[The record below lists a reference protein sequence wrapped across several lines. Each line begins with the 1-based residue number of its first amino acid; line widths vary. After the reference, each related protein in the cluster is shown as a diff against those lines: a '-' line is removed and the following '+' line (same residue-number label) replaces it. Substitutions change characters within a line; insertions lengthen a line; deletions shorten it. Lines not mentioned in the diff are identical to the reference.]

1 MDYRIERDS
10 MGEVKVPENAL
21 FGAQTQRSV
30 NNFKIGIEKMPSEI
44 IRALILVKRA
54 CAEVNFRAGKLDE
67 EKKNA
72 IKSACDELLMK
83 DYSEHFPLLV
93 WQTGSGTQTNMNVNE
108 VIAHL
113 AEKNGVKLHP
123 NDHVNMSQSTND
135 AFPTAIHVAALT
147 EIESR
152 LFPAVDSLIS
162 TLDALKAAND
172 GIVKCGRTHFQD
184 AVPLTFGQEIS
195 GWRDSLAESKR
206 MIESSL
212 SYLRAL
218 PLGGT
223 AVGTGLNAPEG
234 FGAECAKELTAI
246 SAHEFSSA
254 ENKFSALGSKNALVF
269 VHGAL
274 KTLAADLF
282 KVANDIRFLA
292 SGPRCGI
299 GEISIPENEPGS
311 SIMPGKVNPTQ
322 CEMVTMVAA
331 QVMGNDATVGFAATQ
346 GNLELNVFMPL
357 IGYNVLQSIALL
369 SDAVKSFDQNCVR
382 GIRANEEKMK
392 EYLDSSLMCVTC
404 LSPIIGYEKA
414 AKTAQTAHADG
425 STLKEA
431 CLKLGYMTEAEFDK
445 NYKPEKMI

>member
-1 MDYRIERDS
+1 MEYRIEHDS
-10 MGEVKVPENAL
+10 MGEVLVPENAL

-30 NNFKIGIEKMPSEI
+30 NNFKIGTEKMPKEI
-44 IRALILVKRA
+44 IRALISVKKA
-54 CAEVNFRAGKLDE
+54 CASANHRAGKLDD
-67 EKKNA
+67 KKKDA
-72 IKSACDELLMK
+72 IVSACDELLAGE
-83 DYSEHFPLLV
+83 YGEQFPLLV

-108 VIAHL
+108 VIANL
-113 AEKNGVKLHP
+113 AKARGCELHP

-135 AFPTAIHVAALT
+135 AFPTAIHIAALVS
-147 EIESR
+147 IESK

-162 TLDALKAAND
+162 TLDMLKEAND
-172 GIVKCGRTHFQD
+172 NTVKCGRTHFQD
-184 AVPLTFGQEIS
+184 AVPLTFAQEIS
-195 GWRDSLAESKR
+195 GWRDSLDESKK

-234 FGAECAKELTAI
+234 FGEDCAKELSDI
-246 SAHEFSSA
+246 CGYEFSSA
-254 ENKFSALGSKNALVF
+254 KNKFTALGSKNALVF

-274 KTLAADLF
+274 KTFAADLF
-282 KVANDIRFLA
+282 KIANDIRFLA

-331 QVMGNDATVGFAATQ
+331 QVMGNDATVGFAASQ

-357 IGYNVLQSIALL
+357 IGYNVLQSINLL
-369 SDAVKSFDQNCVR
+369 ADAAESFDKNCVC
-382 GIRANEEKMK
+382 GIKANREKMK